1 MALSATLFFAIGGW
15 ERTHLKAM
23 FDQQAE
29 IRATAVRQRI
39 ITSLEALSGVGALYA
54 VTPQVDRPA
63 FHILARRILAQHPE
77 IQAIEWAPRIAGSSR
92 VEWERDMSEHGNTVE
107 LFEFDASGRR
117 VKAETRPEYF
127 PVSYAEPMTDNESV
141 IGFDVSSDATRRAA
155 MERARDAGELV
166 TTSRLRLLQGPSDQF
181 GVQAFVPIYRGGAAR
196 AASPQTRRD
205 NLQGFIVTVFR
216 VRDLVELSLIG
227 LKPALMDVWLADE
240 SAAPDERVLYQYQ
253 SRPGPLREPSGLEPL
268 TRSPFMWT
276 TTFNVGGRLWSF
288 YASPTRQFFAMHRTW
303 LPWGVLS
310 IGLLLTGLLI
320 NILFNA
326 LRRSAQVERQVA
338 RRTEE
343 LAVEVADHQRA
354 EAALTISEVRYRRL
368 FETAKDGILILD
380 GDTGCITDVNPFLV
394 EMLGYPPKEIVG
406 KRLWEI
412 GPFKDI
418 ERSKVAFDRLQAKE
432 YVRYED
438 LPLQTQDG
446 RLMDVEFVS
455 NSYRVDGKRVIQC
468 NIRDITARKRA
479 EEALQRARAELE
491 RKVQERTGELSSANT
506 HLQASYEQ
514 VRRLALRLQS
524 IREDER
530 SGIARELHDELGQA
544 LTALK
549 MDLLWASGKLPA
561 EPEPLPERMTAMV
574 ALVDRMVETVQ
585 QVSSTLRPGILDDF
599 GLLEAM
605 RWQGREFQKRT
616 GITCRIGIELE
627 QLTLDPDHATSLFR
641 ILQEALTNVARHA
654 NATEV
659 TVSFTVPD
667 GQLILEIVDNG
678 KGISAAQ
685 INDATSLGLTGMR
698 ERALLLNGRVI
709 MTGVAGRGT
718 TVRVEMPYTT
728 PEVAV

>member
-15 ERTHLKAM
+15 ERTRLKAM
-23 FDQQAE
+23 FDPQAE
-29 IRATAVRQRI
+29 IRAAAIHQRI
-39 ITSLEALSGVGALYA
+39 VTSLEVLGGVGAFYA
-54 VTPQVDRPA
+54 VSPQVDRQA
-63 FHILARRILAQHPE
+63 FRILTSRILAQHPE
-77 IQAIEWAPRIAGSSR
+77 IQAIEWAPRMAG
-92 VEWERDMSEHGNTVE
+92 EH
-107 LFEFDASGRR
+107 
-117 VKAETRPEYF
+117 F
-127 PVSYAEPMTDNESV
+127 PVSYVEPMAGNESV
-141 IGFDVSSDATRRAA
+141 MGFDVSSEATRWAA

-166 TTSRLRLLQGPSDQF
+166 TTSRLRLLQGPSGQF
-181 GVQAFVPIYRGGAAR
+181 GVQAFVPIYRGGQVYDTLPA
-196 AASPQTRRD
+196 RRD
-205 NLQGFIVTVFR
+205 NLQGFVIAIFR
-216 VRDLVELSLIG
+216 VRDLVELSLVG
-227 LKPALMDVWLADE
+227 LKPALMDMWLADE
-240 SAAPDERVLYQYQ
+240 SAAPEERLLYQHQ
-253 SRPGPLREPSGLEPL
+253 SRPGPQRDPSGREPL
-268 TRSPFMWT
+268 TRTPFMWT
-276 TTFNVGGRLWSF
+276 TTLDVGGRLWSF
-288 YASPTRQFFAMHRTW
+288 HASPTRAFFTVHHTW
-303 LPWGVLS
+303 LPWVVLS

-343 LAVEVADHQRA
+343 LTAEVAERQRA
-354 EAALTISEVRYRRL
+354 ETALTISELRYRRL

-418 ERSKVAFDRLQAKE
+418 ARSKVAFDELQAKE

-479 EEALQRARAELE
+479 EEALQLAHAELE
-491 RKVQERTGELSSANT
+491 RKVQERTGELSSTNT

-549 MDLLWASGKLPA
+549 MDLLWTSGKLPA
-561 EPEPLPERMTAMV
+561 EQGPLPERMTAMV
-574 ALVDRMVETVQ
+574 SLVDRMVETVQ

-605 RWQGREFQKRT
+605 RWQGREFQERT

-627 QLTLDPDHATSLFR
+627 QLELDPDHVTSLFR
-641 ILQEALTNVARHA
+641 IFQETLTNVARHA

-659 TVSFTVPD
+659 TVRLTAPN
-667 GQLILEIVDNG
+667 GRLILEIADNG
-678 KGISAAQ
+678 KGIATAQ
-685 INDATSLGLTGMR
+685 INDAASLGLTGMR
-698 ERALLLNGRVI
+698 ERALLLNGRVTV
-709 MTGVAGRGT
+709 TGAPGRGT
-718 TVRVEMPYTT
+718 TVRVEMPYTAST
-728 PEVAV
+728 PEVAA